1 MATTTITIRTN
12 GQSTVIETTGSTVA
26 SVNGDIHGAVRS
38 WTNGITNDNTN
49 GYINGHGHVNGQQ
62 FHGAPD
68 VNEDPE
74 RVKFAYWVPN
84 VSGGLVISKI
94 PQKTKWEFRS

>member
-12 GQSTVIETTGSTVA
+12 GESTVIETTGSTIG
-26 SVNGDIHGAVRS
+26 SVNGGSINGSVNGWASGV
-38 WTNGITNDNTN
+38 TNGIANGPTTDSTNDQHFT
-49 GYINGHGHVNGQQ
+49 
-62 FHGAPD
+62 APSD
-68 VNEDPE
+68 VNADPD

-94 PQKTKWEFRS
+94 PQKTK